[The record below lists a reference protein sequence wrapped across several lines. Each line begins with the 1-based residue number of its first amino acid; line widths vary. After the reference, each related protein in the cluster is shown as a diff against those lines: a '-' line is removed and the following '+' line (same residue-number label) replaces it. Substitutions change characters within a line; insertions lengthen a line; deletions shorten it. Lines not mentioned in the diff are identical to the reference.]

1 MELVW
6 QVHIEGILA
15 GLLNEP
21 WTTFQHPCDIFL
33 KIYDPL
39 QVASQQLH
47 NQPLHLT
54 RKKYAHVYAIST
66 GAPTPSLTGED
77 MTWLRRE
84 PIPLTLVLEPLLF
97 GVLPQSVL
105 PVVLVM
111 LVAIGVAL
119 ALLPY
124 VLRYYDHI
132 LVDVRRTIGTKQE

>member
-1 MELVW
+1 
-6 QVHIEGILA
+6 
-15 GLLNEP
+15 
-21 WTTFQHPCDIFL
+21 
-33 KIYDPL
+33 
-39 QVASQQLH
+39 
-47 NQPLHLT
+47 
-54 RKKYAHVYAIST
+54 
-66 GAPTPSLTGED
+66 

-124 VLRYYDHI
+124 VLRYHDHI
-132 LVDVRRTIGTKQE
+132 LVDQARIMITPLESAAANYDNILFTTKSSFL

>member
-1 MELVW
+1 MTLTPKSLV
-6 QVHIEGILA
+6 
-15 GLLNEP
+15 
-21 WTTFQHPCDIFL
+21 FFL
-33 KIYDPL
+33 
-39 QVASQQLH
+39 
-47 NQPLHLT
+47 
-54 RKKYAHVYAIST
+54 YAHVYAIST
-66 GAPTPSLTGED
+66 GVPTPSLTGED

>member
-1 MELVW
+1 M
-6 QVHIEGILA
+6 
-15 GLLNEP
+15 
-21 WTTFQHPCDIFL
+21 
-33 KIYDPL
+33 
-39 QVASQQLH
+39 H

-84 PIPLTLVLEPLLF
+84 PVPLTLVLEPLLF

-124 VLRYYDHI
+124 HVLRYYDHI

>member
-1 MELVW
+1 M
-6 QVHIEGILA
+6 
-15 GLLNEP
+15 
-21 WTTFQHPCDIFL
+21 
-33 KIYDPL
+33 
-39 QVASQQLH
+39 
-47 NQPLHLT
+47 

-124 VLRYYDHI
+124 VLRYHDHI
-132 LVDVRRTIGTKQE
+132 LVDQARIMITPLESAAANYDNILFTTKSSFL